1 MKLNEL
7 KIFLNKE
14 FPNRQDGNFN
24 GFMERMRLDN
34 VQLEDIKNLV
44 SPKIK
49 KEVRRREQY
58 QKDIANRNGL
68 CYMRRDKYFSLAGVA
83 NILLDLFIQGGYK
96 YDK

>member
-14 FPNRQDGNFN
+14 FPNRQEGNFN